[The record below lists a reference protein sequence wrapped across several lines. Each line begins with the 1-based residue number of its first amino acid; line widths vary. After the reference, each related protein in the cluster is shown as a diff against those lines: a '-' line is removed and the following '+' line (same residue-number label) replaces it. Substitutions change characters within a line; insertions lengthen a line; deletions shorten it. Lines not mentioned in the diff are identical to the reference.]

1 MPILSNENA
10 TPMRRLKGRPARSC
24 SIGTKL
30 TPEEQA
36 KIVAAAEAEGKVPS
50 EWVREKLLECAA
62 ARGGSVVVLTQIF
75 TDLVAVQ
82 MMFMNVLAPF
92 VTGEQLSREQ
102 VDQIFEKIHKVKANK
117 AREILTRRAQAEE
130 KAR

>member
-1 MPILSNENA
+1 MPILSSGNA
-10 TPMRRLKGRPARSC
+10 IPERRLRGRSARSC
-24 SIGTKL
+24 SVGTKL
-30 TPEEQA
+30 TPDEQA
-36 KIVAAAEAEGKVPS
+36 KIIAAAEAEGKVPS
-50 EWVREKLLECAA
+50 EWAREKLLECAA
-62 ARGGSVVVLTQIF
+62 GSGGSAVVLTQIF

-102 VDQIFEKIHKVKANK
+102 VDQIFGKIHKVKAEK